1 MATTAQRTFARTL
14 YAEASVKEAA
24 EAFADFAKI
33 ELAEGEDGWTLTLQD
48 VDEDFAPEV
57 LASELANY
65 VLASTIDRRRS

>member
-1 MATTAQRTFARTL
+1 MAAVAQRTFARSL
-14 YAEASVKEAA
+14 YAEASVKDAV

-33 ELAEGEDGWTLTLQD
+33 ELTEAEDGWTLTLRD
-48 VDEDFAPEV
+48 VDEDFTPEV